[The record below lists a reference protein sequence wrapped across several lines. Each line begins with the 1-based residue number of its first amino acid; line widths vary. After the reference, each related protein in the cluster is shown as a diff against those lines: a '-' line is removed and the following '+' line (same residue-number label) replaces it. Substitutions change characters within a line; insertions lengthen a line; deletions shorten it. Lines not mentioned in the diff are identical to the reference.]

1 VNPRAGESRQ
11 RVYGGYTRAE
21 LDAQYDTALPA
32 GGDVQRYFD
41 RFTAASESAR
51 SLCPFET
58 LRYGAGDR
66 ETVDIFP
73 AGRAGAPLFVWLHGG
88 YWRRM
93 SKESFS
99 FVAPPVVA
107 AGGAVAV
114 VNYPLAPAAT
124 LAEIVAAVRRAYAF
138 VIGSTRASGANDPRI
153 VVGGHSVGAQL
164 AAMTAAV
171 AAVHGFLALSG
182 LYELEPLLHT
192 QINETIAMDAD
203 VARRY
208 GPIHVPVAARPARAR
223 VRRTRT
229 TGVSPAAA
237 RLRCGLARVGR
248 DGARTRGA
256 GPRPLF
262 DRPGTRRCRQPPLGG
277 TPGNAK
283 LLNLSRRAGRG
294 ERLGR
299 SRSVCRLDDVGEFLF
314 YDAPLYFERW

>member
-1 VNPRAGESRQ
+1 MNPRAGESRQ

-208 GPIHVPVAARPARAR
+208 GPIHVPPLQPAPLVLACGEREQPEFHR
-223 VRRTRT
+223 QQRDY
-229 TGVSPAAA
+229 AAA
-237 RLRCGLARVGR
+237 WRAW
-248 DGARTRGA
+248 
-256 GPRPLF
+256 
-262 DRPGTRRCRQPPLGG
+262 GG
-277 TPGNAK
+277 TARELAAPGHDHFSIVLELADAGSPLSAA
-283 LLNLSRRAGRG
+283 LLEMLS
-294 ERLGR
+294 
-299 SRSVCRLDDVGEFLF
+299 S
-314 YDAPLYFERW
+314 